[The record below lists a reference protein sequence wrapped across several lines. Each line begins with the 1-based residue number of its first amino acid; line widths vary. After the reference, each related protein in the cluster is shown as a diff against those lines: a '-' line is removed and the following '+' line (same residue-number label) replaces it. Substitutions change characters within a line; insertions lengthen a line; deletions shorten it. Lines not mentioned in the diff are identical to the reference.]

1 MTSELGAKMKR
12 ETQKTVITIKTFQRT
27 VVRSRVTSELTR
39 SDDYPAEIESREE
52 AGKLH
57 KNQNETA
64 PLPEGEGGQTGE
76 LLCRQKRPL

>member
-27 VVRSRVTSELTR
+27 VVRSRVTSDLTR
-39 SDDYPAEIESREE
+39 SDDYPADIESRDE
-52 AGKLH
+52 AAGQLQ
-57 KNQNETA
+57 QNHNEKT

-76 LLCRQKRPL
+76 L